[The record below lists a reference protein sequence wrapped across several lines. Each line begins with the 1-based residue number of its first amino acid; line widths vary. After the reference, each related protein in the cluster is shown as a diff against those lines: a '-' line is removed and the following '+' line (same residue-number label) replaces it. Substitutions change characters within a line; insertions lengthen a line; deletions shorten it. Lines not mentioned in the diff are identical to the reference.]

1 MTVPKQRHTSSR
13 RDQRRMHL
21 FIKSPGLVKC
31 PKCSSLIMSHRVCPN
46 CGFYGDK
53 EVVNVFA
60 KLTKKEKK
68 EKEKEIKAE
77 KEKK

>member
-1 MTVPKQRHTSSR
+1 
-13 RDQRRMHL
+13 
-21 FIKSPGLVKC
+21 
-31 PKCSSLIMSHRVCPN
+31 MSHRVCPN